1 MADTSANTTFDA
13 TKQSGESNV
22 DYLNRLLTSGQYA
35 TPQDAI
41 NQFNNQHLSADSSG
55 LSSNYG
61 SSPAYYSTNG
71 GEIGLPDRYLV
82 KQADGS
88 WQTIMRSPSSSAAPA
103 VQPVQPT
110 LPTTSTPAANTA
122 NSVPGIN
129 TVNVGLPASTPVVGG
144 QLGQVNSQAQ
154 QAAINNLLG

>member
-1 MADTSANTTFDA
+1 MADTSANTTFDPS
-13 TKQSGESNV
+13 KQSGESNV
-22 DYLNRLLTSGQYA
+22 DYLNRLLTSGQYS

-41 NQFNNQHLSADSSG
+41 NQFNSQGLSADSSG

-88 WQTIMRSPSSSAAPA
+88 WQTVMRSPSSSAKPA
-103 VQPVQPT
+103 VQPIQAAT
-110 LPTTSTPAANTA
+110 LPTTANLSANTTPALNTGTPMG
-122 NSVPGIN
+122 VPAAAA
-129 TVNVGLPASTPVVGG
+129 TVGG

-154 QAAINNLLG
+154 QAAINNLLVG